1 MDGIRTRV
9 PLFWREL
16 YFWGHRYGPFYE
28 RKKIFKKIYERLVQG
43 SDFGPFAFGDDLLT
57 MGPLLWSL
65 L

>member
-28 RKKIFKKIYERLVQG
+28 RKKIFKNFMNGLCRVRTL
-43 SDFGPFAFGDDLLT
+43 D
-57 MGPLLWSL
+57 PLLL
-65 L
+65 GMVC